1 MCSSCALIS
10 IERDW
15 CLETQEVFGGYN
27 IFKTDQMR
35 FVRQKIQITG
45 HAFYHFDFVYLF
57 EKLIF

>member
-1 MCSSCALIS
+1 MCPSCALVS

-35 FVRQKIQITG
+35 FVRQKIQLTRSWV
-45 HAFYHFDFVYLF
+45 DFMILLF
-57 EKLIF
+57 VQK